1 MEVDSA
7 VELGGGSVV
16 FHGCSTSWLIGVQ
29 WTPVNVML
37 CGECWYHSPPVAQMI
52 TKIQKGLTGSIKLL
66 QATRDGVSRSAVADY
81 VISPACLSS
90 GR

>member
-1 MEVDSA
+1 MVNWHPVDA
-7 VELGGGSVV
+7 GYLLTRGSV
-16 FHGCSTSWLIGVQ
+16 GRT
-29 WTPVNVML
+29 
-37 CGECWYHSPPVAQMI
+37 SPPDLPMLS
-52 TKIQKGLTGSIKLL
+52 KNQKGLTGSIKLL